1 MGLKLNYEY
10 FPNGDFGDIN
20 RIEVEKGNKAGYID
34 FCSSG
39 TVSIHLVNTETG
51 EDLINVLL
59 FPEKKENVNQ
69 YLLSTLTE
77 LI

>member
-1 MGLKLNYEY
+1 MSLKLNYEH
-10 FPNGDFGDIN
+10 FFNGDFGDIS

-39 TVSIHLVNTETG
+39 TVNIHLVNMETG

-59 FPEKKENVNQ
+59 FPEQKGNVNQ
-69 YLLSTLTE
+69 YLLATLAE
-77 LI
+77 LT